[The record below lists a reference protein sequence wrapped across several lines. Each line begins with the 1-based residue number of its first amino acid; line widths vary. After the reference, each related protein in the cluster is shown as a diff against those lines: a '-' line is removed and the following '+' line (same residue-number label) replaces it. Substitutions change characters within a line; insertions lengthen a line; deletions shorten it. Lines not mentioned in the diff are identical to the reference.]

1 MKTTLISVVLALA
14 AARISFALPP
24 AATIPSP
31 PAAASSPSQATA
43 TDTLRLRLAAG
54 RGVSGLPAASTN
66 ATPIVDPRAVQLGDA
81 IARSTVLQR
90 AALLRNPPAAAGAVP
105 AQPAARDRQ
114 RAALQRLSTIASPD
128 LQVHLRLE
136 NGTLRQARGSLLGR
150 AAAGPAK
157 ATPSERHLATVKG
170 FLQAHAELLQLDN
183 PAEEL
188 ALDRTESDGL
198 GGRHLRFS
206 QRLGPLP
213 VWPATLSAHLDAQ
226 GNLTLIEGAY
236 IPTPRQVPNA
246 PAISSADAVLRGRAS
261 VPGGMRGDAGASE
274 LIVFAPLDQEPRL
287 AWRFTLNIGFTQ
299 AWAFVV
305 DALDGRLLQ
314 RVNRVL
320 DANVA
325 GRGTDLSGVPRNL
338 NVWQGNNTHFLIDTS
353 KQMFK
358 PGTDPVQKPEGAI
371 TIADARNKE
380 PNELQ
385 GSDVFLI
392 TSANPAQ
399 WDIADGVS
407 AAYNFSRTYD
417 YFLAQHD
424 RNSLDGQGGNI
435 TAIVRVGTKYDNASW
450 NGNLKI
456 MLFGTVQPYAGALDV
471 VGHELTHGLTENSAN
486 LVYEN
491 QPGALNE
498 SFSDIFGEMVEA
510 HVDGQPDWKMG
521 TRLNQIFRDFK
532 NPGSLII
539 EGANRPYPSKMSEFL
554 QLPNTNEADHGGV
567 HLNSSI
573 INHCFWLLAEG
584 LPGAIGLRDAE
595 RIFFRTLTQHLQAQS
610 QFVDTRLGAI
620 ASAEALFGAGSTQA
634 RKTAEA
640 FDAVEIFAAPETP
653 APSQVPVVSGPD
665 STLFISADPFFGD
678 LTLYRQETAQGDGQ
692 NGSDFADGIR
702 LSRPAITGDGQL
714 ALFVDVDN
722 DLCLAETAN
731 PFSRE
736 CLNVPGLVHSV
747 AVSPDGRFGAFVFRD
762 INTGQP
768 DNRISLINLV
778 DGTSRPF
785 ELLAPAIDGVP
796 VDGILYAD
804 SMAFSTDS
812 KVLYFDALSRLRFGS
827 GPTVER
833 WSIYA
838 LHIET
843 GKISIVVPPIEGVD
857 TGNPAMGRAGNRYL
871 VLDAQVERTGNSSIF
886 TLDLF
891 SGNAAEVGV
900 VERGLGYPTFTGDES
915 AVIYAQRD
923 NSAFG
928 SGFSLVHQPLGS
940 DRLSATGQ
948 LSLWI
953 YDAGLGVIYR
963 RGTFSGSNALP
974 QASIATPAPGATF
987 PTGTPITVS
996 VNATDADG
1004 TIARVEFYD
1013 GDDKLG
1019 EDTTAPFAFTWTP
1032 TRQGGHRLLARASD
1046 NLGASGDTQAVSI
1059 TVGSGTPAEKA
1070 RLSIVGQPGGSMRIT
1085 IQGPAGNY
1093 VISQSTDL
1101 RQWTDIYPVTVTA
1114 AGTGG
1119 VDDAGGPANQRT
1131 LFYRARRE

>member
-1 MKTTLISVVLALA
+1 MKMTLLSVVLAVTA
-14 AARISFALPP
+14 AGISFALPP
-24 AATIPSP
+24 TGSPTTTHPADPVDAQVSATE
-31 PAAASSPSQATA
+31 
-43 TDTLRLRLAAG
+43 TLRLRLAAG
-54 RGVSGLPAASTN
+54 RGVAGRPAASTN
-66 ATPIVDPRAVQLGDA
+66 APPVHDPRALQLGAA
-81 IARSTVLQR
+81 IARSATLQR
-90 AALLRNPPAAAGAVP
+90 AAALRNPPAVVAATP
-105 AQPAARDRQ
+105 NTPRDQQ
-114 RAALQRLSTIASPD
+114 RVALQRLTAVASPD
-128 LQVHLRLE
+128 LQVHLRHE
-136 NGTLRQARGSLLGR
+136 NGTLRQAKGSTLAR

-157 ATPSERHLATVKG
+157 ATPAERHLATAVS
-170 FLQAHAELLQLDN
+170 FLQANAELLQLDN
-183 PAEEL
+183 PSDEL
-188 ALDRTESDGL
+188 ALDRSESDGL
-198 GGRHLRFS
+198 GGRHLRFT
-206 QRLGPLP
+206 QRHRDLP
-213 VWPATLSAHLDAQ
+213 VWPATLSAHLDPQ
-226 GNLTLIEGAY
+226 GHLTLIEGAY
-236 IPTPRQVPNA
+236 IPTPRQIPNVPILTA
-246 PAISSADAVLRGRAS
+246 ADALLRGRAS
-261 VPGGMRGDAGASE
+261 VPAGMRGDAGTPE
-274 LIVFAPLDQEPRL
+274 LIVFAPLDREPRL
-287 AWRFTLNIGFTQ
+287 AWRFTLNLGFTQ
-299 AWAFVV
+299 AWALVI
-305 DALDGRLLQ
+305 DALDGQLLQ
-314 RVNRVL
+314 RANRIL

-325 GRGTDLSGVPRNL
+325 GRGTDLRGVPRNL
-338 NVWQGNNTHFLIDTS
+338 NVWQANNNHFLIDTS
-353 KQMFK
+353 KPMFRA
-358 PGTDPVQKPEGAI
+358 GTDPVQKPEGAI
-371 TIADARNKE
+371 TIADARNKKA
-380 PNELQ
+380 NELQ

-407 AAYNFSRTYD
+407 AAYNFSETYE
-417 YFLAQHD
+417 YFLAQHA

-435 TAIVRVGTKYDNASW
+435 TAIVRVGEYDNASW

-510 HVDGQPDWKMG
+510 HVEGQPDWKMG
-521 TRLNQIFRDFK
+521 TRLNKIFRDFK

-554 QLPNTNEADHGGV
+554 QLPNTDDADHGGV

-573 INHCFWLLAEG
+573 MNHCFWLLAEG

-620 ASAEALFGAGSTQA
+620 ASAEALFGVGSTQA
-634 RKTAEA
+634 LKTAEA
-640 FDAVEIFAAPETP
+640 FDAVEIFSAPETP
-653 APSQVPVVSGPD
+653 APAPVPVVSGPD
-665 STLFISADPFFGD
+665 STFYISADPFFGD
-678 LTLYRQETAQGDGQ
+678 LTLYRQETAQGDSA
-692 NGSDFADGIR
+692 NGSDFADGIG

-714 ALFVDVDN
+714 ALFVDEDN

-736 CLNVPGLVHSV
+736 CFGVPGFVHSV
-747 AVSPDGRFGAFVFRD
+747 AVSPDGRLGAFVFRD

-768 DNRISLINLV
+768 DNRISLINLI

-785 ELLAPAIDGVP
+785 ELLAPTIDGVP
-796 VDGILYAD
+796 IDGILYAD
-804 SMAFSTDS
+804 SMSFSTDS
-812 KVLYFDALSRLRFGS
+812 QVLYYDALSRLRFGS

-857 TGNPAMGRAGNRYL
+857 TGNPTMGRAGNRYL
-871 VLDAQVERTGNSSIF
+871 VLDALVERTGNSSVF

-900 VERGLGYPTFTGDES
+900 VDRGLGYPTFVGDES
-915 AVIYAQRD
+915 AVVYAQRD

-928 SGFSLVHQPLGS
+928 SGFSLVRQPLGA
-940 DRLSATGQ
+940 DRLSLGGQ
-948 LSLWI
+948 LTLWI
-953 YDAGLGVIYR
+953 YDAGLGVVYR

-974 QASIATPAPGATF
+974 QASIASPSPGATF
-987 PTGTPITVS
+987 PTGTPVTLS

-1004 TIARVEFYD
+1004 SITRVEFYD

-1019 EDTTAPFAFTWTP
+1019 EDSTAPFSLTWTP
-1032 TRQGGHRLLARASD
+1032 TRNGSHRLIARATD

-1059 TVGSGTPAEKA
+1059 NIGSVTPPERTRLAISA
-1070 RLSIVGQPGGSMRIT
+1070 RPGGTMRIT
-1085 IQGPAGNY
+1085 LQGPAGSY

-1101 RQWTDIYPVTVTA
+1101 RQWADIYPVTVGA
-1114 AGTGG
+1114 NGTGS
-1119 VDDAGGPANQRT
+1119 VDDAGGPANNRT